1 MSPHTDTWNVIT
13 PFGPVVV
20 DFPEQG
26 PAIFEGSGLAVDHLM
41 QVMGERTNRMGQTM
55 TAANLEPHDLLFFC
69 QDEGVKVLPPADFIQ
84 QEPEEPMNLATL
96 DNVGDE
102 SLQALRAKLKTT
114 VGVRE
119 RLAIMAQM
127 VQIHAGTS
135 EVVTLTGNELGVF
148 PNTYEGRGELRKAA
162 EMAWAE
168 LHGKPIYCPALDA
181 KVELRK
187 NNQTPAKFFFKNF
200 NPKKLKTVAAIEGL
214 IEAGKKFK
222 PSTKPYNAQ
231 DTSVRL
237 YHYLRAEFELDGEK
251 LAARLVI
258 KEDQDGHFHYDH
270 TVHYASDILDGV
282 QKETWPAEA
291 SHETHP
297 LKKPASV
304 RSTIT
309 SRLDAHLIPAEDAGI
324 LGANEPFGQHAFDS
338 VGGRMVLNLFLEVQ
352 DENGNWVPLP
362 DDEGDDH
369 DTDGPDQMGDT
380 ESVTQDEEPELS
392 DDPNSP
398 NYRFRDTGYIANS
411 RKEQAANMIKK
422 FKDSGRRIMASEL
435 DWGAIET
442 NPRAA
447 SELIV
452 KSNLFGVTDW
462 DGLRASGMEPGAGFL
477 IDRVYASIA
486 TSPSESSPRARKDYA
501 LALQTIRDRFEA
513 SRTVPEVMAVLEDI
527 GDELSGSQFNADETD
542 RYAAEKA
549 ALDVAVSAH
558 EKLRTER
565 QKLVDAALAFQVQV
579 SQLTYEQ
586 NKRTR
591 RKWQPDPEIEKK
603 LVPLRAQH
611 DQALADLTDWDSVHP
626 EYKEEWVSTKTA
638 DGWTSGRH
646 SSVMLDEIREITMR
660 MRAMKEAARMRNIA
674 ESPVT
679 RGWITFGERFFKVL
693 NYRSYKGSDTF
704 AGHVTNAKNGKIKD
718 WGWAEKERATV
729 KSATKQEIGFQ
740 LKVAENFE
748 RKGGRPVA
756 VASTLDLKNM
766 IGFKEVQ
773 SGNWVL
779 KDPNSAKFHVE
790 QTAGAMLDM
799 SDILGIDAKA
809 LGLGG
814 RLGMAFG
821 ARGTGSAG
829 WKTGAAAAHYEP
841 VHRVINLTKMGG
853 GGSLGHEWA
862 HAMDD
867 VLVEL
872 VTQAPQKARNYG
884 SEDSSVLPPG
894 VIRQAMDAV
903 MGAMLKG
910 TRHTTETLTIG
921 PKDKDKAKY
930 NIDRSYASKVAG
942 LIKAA
947 GGLDAAIL
955 AVDAHF
961 GDVTTKSSV
970 TNKKQWRT
978 LAAAYWAPDGATEV
992 KAKTGRQTS
1001 EFMAEA
1007 VIMDFGQID
1016 KYWSRRREMFARAF
1030 QSYLEDKLQEQD
1042 RRNDY
1047 LSVFADNKFHV
1058 DPLFGIEWKPYPEG
1072 QERAAINAAFDG
1084 FFAAI
1089 RAEKV
1094 FEKALENKPLLD
1106 AIFGEQA
1113 G

>member
-1 MSPHTDTWNVIT
+1 MQTVHTMDSAQNAPVFKQFRHNAKGAIKALREAGAGLAIAALFHPEVGDIDLRWGDTSDN
-13 PFGPVVV
+13 
-20 DFPEQG
+20 
-26 PAIFEGSGLAVDHLM
+26 PANKGSGLAKLIKWHPEALNDLQGFIEKMTLEKEGPGRIWLKNGNDTAILSKDWHGVSGNWLLTAYTKKANTA
-41 QVMGERTNRMGQTM
+41 GGTM
-55 TAANLEPHDLLFFC
+55 DAACFASLDDTATQRGVGLEIIGL
-69 QDEGVKVLPPADFIQ
+69 ES
-84 QEPEEPMNLATL
+84 
-96 DNVGDE
+96 GDVNI
-102 SLQALRAKLKTT
+102 A
-114 VGVRE
+114 
-119 RLAIMAQM
+119 
-127 VQIHAGTS
+127 
-135 EVVTLTGNELGVF
+135 F
-148 PNTYEGRGELRKAA
+148 
-162 EMAWAE
+162 
-168 LHGKPIYCPALDA
+168 D
-181 KVELRK
+181 
-187 NNQTPAKFFFKNF
+187 
-200 NPKKLKTVAAIEGL
+200 
-214 IEAGKKFK
+214 
-222 PSTKPYNAQ
+222 
-231 DTSVRL
+231 DTSVPDVAAMMARMKL
-237 YHYLRAEFELDGEK
+237 TGELGSLRKQIAALGADAGDMLARIKLVSRSNQIRKELGESSLTHENELD
-251 LAARLVI
+251 V
-258 KEDQDGHFHYDH
+258 
-270 TVHYASDILDGV
+270 SGV
-282 QKETWPAEA
+282 Q
-291 SHETHP
+291 
-297 LKKPASV
+297 V
-304 RSTIT
+304 
-309 SRLDAHLIPAEDAGI
+309 
-324 LGANEPFGQHAFDS
+324 
-338 VGGRMVLNLFLEVQ
+338 
-352 DENGNWVPLP
+352 
-362 DDEGDDH
+362 DEG
-369 DTDGPDQMGDT
+369 
-380 ESVTQDEEPELS
+380 PELS

-462 DGLRASGMEPGAGFL
+462 DGLKASGMEPGAGFL

-486 TSPSESSPRARKDYA
+486 TSPGESSPQARKDYA

-513 SRTVPEVMAVLEDI
+513 SKTVPEVMAVLEDI
-527 GDELSGSQFNADETD
+527 GDELSGSQFNADETE

-579 SQLTYEQ
+579 SQLTNEQ

-611 DQALADLTDWDSVHP
+611 DQALADLTDWDDAHP

-679 RGWITFGERFFKVL
+679 RGWITFGERFFKLL
-693 NYRSYKGSDTF
+693 NYRTYKGSDTF

-872 VTQAPQKARNYG
+872 VTQAPQQARNYG

-903 MGAMLKG
+903 MGSMLKG
-910 TRHTTETLTIG
+910 TRRTTETLTIG

-930 NIDRSYASKVAG
+930 NIDRSYVPKVAG

-947 GGLDAAIL
+947 GGLDAAVL

-961 GDVTTKSSV
+961 GEVTNKSSV
-970 TNKKQWRT
+970 TNKKQWRA
-978 LAAAYWAPDGATEV
+978 LAAAYWAPDGVTEV
-992 KAKTGRQTS
+992 KVKTGPQTS

-1016 KYWSRRREMFARAF
+1016 KYWSRKREMFARAF

-1058 DPLFGIEWKPYPEG
+1058 DPLLGVEWKPYPEG

>member
-1 MSPHTDTWNVIT
+1 MKLTS
-13 PFGPVVV
+13 
-20 DFPEQG
+20 QLR
-26 PAIFEGSGLAVDHLM
+26 GLKA
-41 QVMGERTNRMGQTM
+41 Q
-55 TAANLEPHDLLFFC
+55 
-69 QDEGVKVLPPADFIQ
+69 I
-84 QEPEEPMNLATL
+84 LAL
-96 DNVGDE
+96 GKDPL
-102 SLQALRAKLKTT
+102 SMIKSA
-114 VGVRE
+114 
-119 RLAIMAQM
+119 RLAEQLRKIRK
-127 VQIHAGTS
+127 
-135 EVVTLTGNELGVF
+135 ELGAS
-148 PNTYEGRGELRKAA
+148 TG
-162 EMAWAE
+162 M
-168 LHGKPIYCPALDA
+168 
-181 KVELRK
+181 
-187 NNQTPAKFFFKNF
+187 
-200 NPKKLKTVAAIEGL
+200 
-214 IEAGKKFK
+214 
-222 PSTKPYNAQ
+222 TKPQ
-231 DTSVRL
+231 VVESG
-237 YHYLRAEFELDGEK
+237 DG
-251 LAARLVI
+251 
-258 KEDQDGHFHYDH
+258 
-270 TVHYASDILDGV
+270 DI
-282 QKETWPAEA
+282 
-291 SHETHP
+291 
-297 LKKPASV
+297 
-304 RSTIT
+304 
-309 SRLDAHLIPAEDAGI
+309 
-324 LGANEPFGQHAFDS
+324 
-338 VGGRMVLNLFLEVQ
+338 
-352 DENGNWVPLP
+352 
-362 DDEGDDH
+362 
-369 DTDGPDQMGDT
+369 DGPDQMGDT
-380 ESVTQDEEPELS
+380 TIHTQDEAPELS

-462 DGLRASGMEPGAGFL
+462 DGLKASGMEPGAGFL

-486 TSPSESSPRARKDYA
+486 TSPSESSPQARKDYA

-513 SRTVPEVMAVLEDI
+513 SKTVPEVMAVLEDI
-527 GDELSGSQFNADETD
+527 GDELSGSQFNADETE
-542 RYAAEKA
+542 RYAAENA

-565 QKLVDAALAFQVQV
+565 KKLVDAAFAFQVQV
-579 SQLTYEQ
+579 SQLTSEQ

-611 DQALADLTDWDSVHP
+611 DRALADLTDWDGAHP
-626 EYKEEWVSTKTA
+626 EFKEEWISTKTA
-638 DGWTSGRH
+638 DGWVSGRH

-660 MRAMKEAARMRNIA
+660 MRAMKEAARMRNIS

-704 AGHVTNAKNGKIKD
+704 AGHVTNAKTGKIKD

-748 RKGGRPVA
+748 RKGGRPVSA
-756 VASTLDLKNM
+756 ASTMDLKAM

-790 QTAGAMLDM
+790 QTAGAMMDM

-867 VLVEL
+867 ILVEL
-872 VTQAPQKARNYG
+872 VTQAPQQARNYG
-884 SEDSSVLPPG
+884 SEDPGVLPEG
-894 VIRQAMDAV
+894 VIRQAMNAV
-903 MGAMLKG
+903 MGAMLTG
-910 TRHTTETLTIG
+910 TRRSTETLTIG
-921 PKDKDKAKY
+921 PKDKEKAKY
-930 NIDRSYASKVAG
+930 NIDQSYVSRVGA

-947 GGLDAAIL
+947 GSLDAAIL
-955 AVDAHF
+955 AVDEHF
-961 GDVTTKSSV
+961 GEVKSKSSA

-978 LAAAYWAPDGATEV
+978 LAAAYWAPDGAAEV
-992 KAKTGRQTS
+992 KAKTGPQTS
-1001 EFMAEA
+1001 DFMAEA
-1007 VIMDFGQID
+1007 VVLDHGQMG
-1016 KYWSRRREMFARAF
+1016 KYWSRKREMFARAF
-1030 QSYLEDKLQEQD
+1030 QSYLEDKLQSQD
-1042 RRNDY
+1042 RQNDY
-1047 LSVFADNKFHV
+1047 LSVYADNKFHV
-1058 DPLFGIEWKPYPEG
+1058 DPLFGVQWKPYPEG
-1072 QERAAINAAFDG
+1072 QERAAINAAFDA

-1089 RAEKV
+1089 RSEQV
-1094 FEKALENKPLLD
+1094 FEKALQNKPLMD
-1106 AIFGEQA
+1106 AIFGVE
-1113 G
+1113 GD